1 MESFDDLSPEGQLE
15 RIGELAQDALGAY
28 ELPADARVSLI
39 NYSENMTYRVDAPAS
54 GGRWA
59 LRVHREDYH
68 TKNGIGCELA
78 WMKALRE
85 EAGVPTPIALAGKDG
100 ELIQDVSSTG
110 VPRPRHCVLFD
121 WLAGHEPDE
130 SGDLVGPFEEL
141 GEISARLHKH
151 SKGWA
156 RPDNFERL
164 VWVYDH
170 MLGDKPYWGRWQDGM
185 GLDPEKIALFERLS
199 TAIARRL
206 EAYGQG
212 PERFG
217 VIHADLRLA
226 NLLVDETG
234 TRVIDFDDCGLG
246 WFMYDLGTALSF
258 IEHRP
263 EVPEWVAAWVAGYR
277 KVLDLAQADEDEIP
291 TFILLRRL
299 LLVAW
304 IGSHSA
310 TELAQEMGVDYTNDT
325 VALAEN
331 YLAKFG

>member
-1 MESFDDLSPEGQLE
+1 
-15 RIGELAQDALGAY
+15 
-28 ELPADARVSLI
+28 
-39 NYSENMTYRVDAPAS
+39 
-54 GGRWA
+54 
-59 LRVHREDYH
+59 
-68 TKNGIGCELA
+68 
-78 WMKALRE
+78 
-85 EAGVPTPIALAGKDG
+85 
-100 ELIQDVSSTG
+100 
-110 VPRPRHCVLFD
+110 
-121 WLAGHEPDE
+121 
-130 SGDLVGPFEEL
+130 
-141 GEISARLHKH
+141 
-151 SKGWA
+151 
-156 RPDNFERL
+156 
-164 VWVYDH
+164 
-170 MLGDKPYWGRWQDGM
+170 M

-206 EAYGQG
+206 EAYGQD